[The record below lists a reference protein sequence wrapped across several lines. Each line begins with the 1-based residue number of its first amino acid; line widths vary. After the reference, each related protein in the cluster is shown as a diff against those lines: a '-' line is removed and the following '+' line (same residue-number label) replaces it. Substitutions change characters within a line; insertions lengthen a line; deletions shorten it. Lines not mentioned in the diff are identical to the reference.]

1 VMITIGISLLGCT
14 VAVILKIHAMNTC
27 PLSVGQNVGLPVENV
42 PVQGDPGVP
51 DVNQLEDELVSKIF
65 FSPYF
70 CRAPHDLLQVL
81 LKLLKIRKI
90 LPFIYP
96 DSWEGVRVTC

>member
-1 VMITIGISLLGCT
+1 VMVTIGISLLGCT
-14 VAVILKIHAMNTC
+14 VAVILKIRAMNTC

-51 DVNQLEDELVSKIF
+51 DVNQLEDELVSKN
-65 FSPYF
+65 FSHLIF

-81 LKLLKIRKI
+81 HKLIKIRKI
-90 LPFIYP
+90 LPLIYP
-96 DSWEGVRVTC
+96 